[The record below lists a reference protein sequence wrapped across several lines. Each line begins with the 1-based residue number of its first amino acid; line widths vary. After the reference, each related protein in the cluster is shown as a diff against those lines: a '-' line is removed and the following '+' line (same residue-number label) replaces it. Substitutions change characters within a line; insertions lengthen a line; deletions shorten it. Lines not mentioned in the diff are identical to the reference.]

1 MLKKPSIKK
10 SLPVQS
16 GIKQAYELVS
26 QDLFSTLKKAKDG
39 AKIKLGD
46 LGTFEKK
53 LSTITNP
60 YGDVCRYYRISFKL
74 SAKLKGKNL

>member
-1 MLKKPSIKK
+1 MLKKSVKK
-10 SLPVQS
+10 SPINQS
-16 GIKQAYELVS
+16 ETKKAYELVS